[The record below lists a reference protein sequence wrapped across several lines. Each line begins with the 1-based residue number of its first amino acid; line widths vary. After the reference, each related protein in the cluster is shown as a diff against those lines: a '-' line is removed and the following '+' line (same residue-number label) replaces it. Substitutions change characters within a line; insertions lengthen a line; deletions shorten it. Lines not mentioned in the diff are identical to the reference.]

1 MGYGG
6 CLWVV
11 GMDGKGFQG
20 GGGGGDPQKD
30 RERIICLDLI
40 VPHMK
45 QPGSWVEFPAN
56 GSQ

>member
-1 MGYGG
+1 MEVVFGSWGWMGKDFRGLGG
-6 CLWVV
+6 R
-11 GMDGKGFQG
+11 
-20 GGGGGDPQKD
+20 DPQKD